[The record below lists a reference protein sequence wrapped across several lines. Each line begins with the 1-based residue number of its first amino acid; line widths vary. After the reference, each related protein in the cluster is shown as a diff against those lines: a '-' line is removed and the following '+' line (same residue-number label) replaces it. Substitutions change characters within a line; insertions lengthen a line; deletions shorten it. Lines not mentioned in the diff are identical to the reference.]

1 MRPIVLATDYGTSG
15 AYVGQ
20 LKSVIYTAAPE
31 ARVIDLTHELPE
43 FNPRASAYLL
53 ASFLDYIPPKSVIVG
68 VVDPG
73 VGSAR
78 LPVVLEGD
86 GYTFIGPDNG
96 LFSMVSR
103 KLSEARW
110 FEILLSAEPASST
123 FHGRD
128 IFAPAAAQIASG
140 STPTLGPLAGEGRTG
155 SRWPDDLHEI
165 VLIDHYGNGV
175 TGIRYRAADQ
185 DRVLKIHGEEV
196 RYAPA
201 FHSVGPGKASGTAIR
216 TAWSRW
222 RYGKGPPPA
231 SSSSRSETRWASIP
245 KTEPGIRPSVPP
257 AGP

>member
-20 LKSVIYTAAPE
+20 LKSAIYTHAPE
-31 ARVIDLTHELPE
+31 AQVIDLIHDLPA

-53 ASFLDYIPPKSVIVG
+53 ASLLEYVPRESVIVG

-78 LPVVLEGD
+78 RPIVLQGD
-86 GYTFIGPDNG
+86 GYTFTGPDNG

-110 FEILLSAEPASST
+110 FEIALSTEPASNT

-128 IFAPAAAQIASG
+128 VFAPVAAQIVSG
-140 STPTLGPLAGEGRTG
+140 ATPGLEPVPGDTLAGTD
-155 SRWPDDLHEI
+155 WPDDLHEI
-165 VLIDHYGNGV
+165 VYIDHFGNAL
-175 TGIRYRAADQ
+175 TGIRYRPADKN
-185 DRVLKIHGEEV
+185 RVLKIHGEAL

-201 FHSVGPGKASGTAIR
+201 FHCLTPGEGFWYDNSNGLVEVAVRDGSAALRFDLKVGDPVEFEGGA
-216 TAWSRW
+216 
-222 RYGKGPPPA
+222 
-231 SSSSRSETRWASIP
+231 
-245 KTEPGIRPSVPP
+245 
-257 AGP
+257 

>member
-20 LKSVIYTAAPE
+20 LKSAIYTAAPD

-53 ASFLDYIPPKSVIVG
+53 ASFLEYVPPESVIVG

-86 GYTFIGPDNG
+86 GYIFTGPDNG
-96 LFSMVSR
+96 LFSIVAR
-103 KLSEARW
+103 KLSKARW
-110 FEILLSAEPASST
+110 SEILLSSEPASNT

-128 IFAPAAAQIASG
+128 IFAPVAVQLASG
-140 STPTLGPLAGEGRTG
+140 STPRLAPVPAEDRIGIQ
-155 SRWPDDLHEI
+155 WPDDLHEI
-165 VLIDHYGNGV
+165 VLVDHFGNGV
-175 TGIRYRAADQ
+175 TGIRYRPSDQ
-185 DRVLKIHGEEV
+185 DRMLKVHGEKV

-201 FHSVGPGKASGTAIR
+201 FHCVGPGESFWYGNSNGLIEVAIR
-216 TAWSRW
+216 EGSAAERLDLKI
-222 RYGKGPPPA
+222 GDPVGFDA
-231 SSSSRSETRWASIP
+231 
-245 KTEPGIRPSVPP
+245 
-257 AGP
+257 AG